1 MTDSAGQVAASR
13 TPGAEPLTRSH
24 FLIESLPL
32 KPAEEK
38 RKDRAIQQRR
48 AELNV
53 DT

>member
-38 RKDRAIQQRR
+38 RKIAQSSS
-48 AELNV
+48 AGPN
-53 DT
+53 